1 MFSQN
6 DTVNQV
12 AVMTRRLVFQISIT
26 GHATP
31 ASKVYSTTL
40 PGVAYLRLEGLTTNN
55 NTVDALDAG
64 LAAVWTTANDEDT
77 GNCVF
82 GVFID
87 GSELGSIK
95 KVLGIQLVDAQ
106 TTPTST
112 SLVPTKHID
121 NGLSVLGNIGFSVAG
136 TGLRLDNESPL
147 ITVYVDYVLAE

>member
-12 AVMTRRLVFQISIT
+12 ALRTRRLVFQISIT
-26 GHATP
+26 GNATP
-31 ASKVYSTTL
+31 ASKVHGTTL
-40 PGVAYLRLEGLTTNN
+40 PGVAYLRTEGKTTE
-55 NTVDALDAG
+55 VDAFDAG

-87 GSELGSIK
+87 GAKLGSIQ
-95 KVLGIQLVDAQ
+95 KVIGIQLVDAQ